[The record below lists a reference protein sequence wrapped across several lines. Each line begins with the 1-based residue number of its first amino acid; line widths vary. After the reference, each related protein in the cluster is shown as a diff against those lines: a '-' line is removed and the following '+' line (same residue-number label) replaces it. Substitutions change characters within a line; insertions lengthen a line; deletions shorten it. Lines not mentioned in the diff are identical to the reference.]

1 MNKTRILSLIML
13 VFLVVS
19 IVPAIPVK
27 ANGTYPII
35 VNDGGVVDL
44 STELNVKVGTSGDYR
59 YEITAEEIGKTL
71 VKDAD
76 ERGFTVMLNW
86 SSTPGLVNHTEN
98 DWTFLLNRPV
108 TFIIVVKN
116 AATGEVLNVTRV
128 AMKTYAPKLKVTPSY
143 VLVKEAPTKEVTVK
157 LTDNDLNDLGDE
169 YYDNFFGFIVKDQPI
184 VVSNLPQGAFEVLV
198 NGQTAIANVT
208 QTLFFHEYD
217 KMGNFTLNFNLSW
230 IKHTFKDG
238 DVVTFK
244 WTDYYTGKVVTY
256 DVKIVKELP
265 MGVSLDRTLYPLPN
279 KGVFNI
285 TATVTDPNPFG
296 VDPNKFWLALVRW
309 DGLPLNITLSI
320 TEDEYTEIYVS
331 AYLNTTGEDAS
342 NAIEFYSDTSEATK
356 HIYTFQVNLTKA
368 AEINPNV
375 PVYSWTGAD
384 VVAYYNGTTVKA
396 TIQPS
401 TAVLSVDK
409 TAVKV
414 NDTITI
420 TLIDPDANLDSSLND
435 TVKVAIDKY
444 KLEKL
449 ELKETGENT
458 GVFVGKLVINF
469 DNFPTLNPDKLPYE
483 IKITYK
489 DEYTAFTTVTAPRS
503 QTLTQKVTVTP
514 TTAKVWLGDSEGKPV
529 STIGPYAK
537 LYVYFQDPDYILN
550 DTLKLPDTYAI
561 VLRSTTGDQ
570 VVLTEL
576 MKSEKDPTLF
586 YNEITVKKMEDK
598 QPSSTSDNT
607 LEVVSPDTIVVR
619 AVDPSAE
626 PDGSAKVFLFNIAV
640 RTWDGKIYVEPSKP
654 FYLDGETIWIYVE
667 DPDANVN
674 LDKRDTVTVRITSTS
689 DPVGITLPLVE
700 TGVST
705 GVFRAPF
712 LISKSQMAPFLSDG
726 DKIIISYTDAM
737 SATGKPATF
746 TKELQF
752 GFVTAT
758 PIKPGAPAAIKFL
771 DIMGNEVAP
780 KVGQPTLIQIPVSN
794 ADTTRS
800 VTTDVIIVFYDAN
813 NVPVG
818 LAYGRITLGASASG
832 TAVVGWLPNLAG
844 TFTAK
849 VFFWDLANKVPL
861 SEQPLLLTVTVQ

>member
-1 MNKTRILSLIML
+1 ML

-44 STELNVKVGTSGDYR
+44 STELNVKVGVSGSYI

-71 VKDAD
+71 KKEGTGA
-76 ERGFTVMLNW
+76 GITVMLNW
-86 SSTPGLVNHTEN
+86 SSTPGLVNHTAN

-108 TFIIVVKN
+108 TFTIVVKN

-128 AMKTYAPKLKVTPSY
+128 AMKTYAPKLAVTPSY
-143 VLVKEAPTKEVTVK
+143 VLVKEAPTKEVTVR
-157 LTDNDLNDLGDE
+157 LTDNDLNDLGNG
-169 YYDNFFGFIVKDQPI
+169 YRDNFFGFIVKDQPI

-208 QTLFFHEYD
+208 QTLFFQEELGND
-217 KMGNFTLNFNLSW
+217 GNFTLRFNLSW
-230 IKHTFKDG
+230 IKYAFKDG

-265 MGVSLDRTLYPLPN
+265 MGVSLDRNLYPLPN
-279 KGVFNI
+279 QGVFNI
-285 TATVTDPNPFG
+285 TATVTDPNPTG
-296 VDPNKFWLALVRW
+296 VDPSLFWLALVRW
-309 DGLPLNITLSI
+309 DGLPLNITI
-320 TEDEYTEIYVS
+320 TSTGVS

-342 NAIEFYSDTSEATK
+342 NAIKFYSDTSEITK
-356 HIYTFQVNLTKA
+356 HIYTFQVNLTEA
-368 AEINPNV
+368 ARIDSDF

-384 VVAYYNGTTVKA
+384 VVAYYNGTMVKA

-435 TVKVAIDKY
+435 TVKVAIDKCCSGT
-444 KLEKL
+444 L

-458 GVFVGKLVINF
+458 GVFVGKVVINF
-469 DNFPTLNPDKLPYE
+469 NNFPTLNPDKLPYE
-483 IKITYK
+483 IEITYM
-489 DEYTAFTTVTAPRS
+489 DSYTAFTTVSAPRS

-514 TTAKVWLGDSEGKPV
+514 TTAKVWLGDSEGNPV
-529 STIGPYAK
+529 TTIGPYAK

-550 DTLKLPDTYAI
+550 STFKLPDTYAI

-570 VVLTEL
+570 VELTEL
-576 MKSEKDPTLF
+576 NQSDEDPTLF
-586 YNEITVKKMEDK
+586 YKEITVKKMNGTA
-598 QPSSTSDNT
+598 PSDSGA

-640 RTWDGKIYVEPSKP
+640 RTWDGKVYVEPSKP

-667 DPDANVN
+667 DPDANAN

-689 DPVGITLPLVE
+689 DPVGIELPLVE

-726 DKIIISYTDAM
+726 DKIIISYTDAL
-737 SATGKPATF
+737 SATGKQATF

-758 PIKPGAPAAIKFL
+758 PIKPGAPAAVKFL

-818 LAYGRITLGASASG
+818 LAYGRITLGAGASG
-832 TAVVGWLPNLAG
+832 TAIVGWLPSLAG

>member
-1 MNKTRILSLIML
+1 MNKTKVLSLIML
-13 VFLVVS
+13 IFLVVS
-19 IVPAIPVK
+19 IMPAIPVK
-27 ANGTYPII
+27 ANGTFPII

-44 STELNVKVGTSGDYR
+44 STELNVKVGTPGSYI

-71 VKDAD
+71 KKTAD
-76 ERGFTVMLNW
+76 EDGFTVMLNW
-86 SSTPGLVNHTEN
+86 SSTPGLVNHTMN

-108 TFIIVVKN
+108 TFTIVVKN

-128 AMKTYAPKLKVTPSY
+128 AMKTYAPKLSVTPSY
-143 VLVKEAPTKEVTVK
+143 VLVKEAPTKEVTVR
-157 LTDNDLNDLGDE
+157 LTDNDLNDLGNG
-169 YYDNFFGFIVKDQPI
+169 YRDNFFGFIVKDQPI

-208 QTLFFHEYD
+208 QTLFFQED
-217 KMGNFTLNFNLSW
+217 LGNDGNFTLRFNLSW
-230 IKHTFKDG
+230 IKYTFKDG
-238 DVVTFK
+238 DIVTFK

-256 DVKIVKELP
+256 DVKIVKEVP

-279 KGVFNI
+279 SGVFNI
-285 TATVTDPNPFG
+285 TATVTDPTG
-296 VDPNKFWLALVRW
+296 VDPSLFWLALVRW
-309 DGLPLNITLSI
+309 DGLPLNITTDGS
-320 TEDEYTEIYVS
+320 TAS
-331 AYLNTTGEDAS
+331 AYLNTTETDAS
-342 NAIEFYSDTSEATK
+342 RAIMFYSDTSETTK
-356 HIYTFQVNLTKA
+356 HIYTFQVNLTEV
-368 AEINPNV
+368 AEINSKI

-384 VVAYYNGTTVKA
+384 VVAYYNGTMVKA

-414 NDTITI
+414 NNTITI
-420 TLIDPDANLDSSLND
+420 TLIDPDADLDSSLND

-444 KLEKL
+444 VSGTL

-458 GVFVGKLVINF
+458 GVFVGEVVINF

-483 IKITYK
+483 IKVTYE
-489 DEYTAFTTVTAPRS
+489 DTYTAFTTVSAPRS

-514 TTAKVWLGDSEGKPV
+514 TTAKVWLGDSEGNPV
-529 STIGPYAK
+529 TTIGPYAK

-550 DTLKLPDTYAI
+550 STFSLPDTYAI
-561 VLRSTTGDQ
+561 VLRSSTGDQ
-570 VVLTEL
+570 IVLTEL
-576 MKSEKDPTLF
+576 EQSDEDPTLF
-586 YNEITVKKMEDK
+586 YKEITVKKMTGEA
-598 QPSSTSDNT
+598 PSDSGA

-619 AVDPSAE
+619 AIDPSAE

-640 RTWDGKIYVEPSKP
+640 RTWDGKVYVEPSKP

-667 DPDANVN
+667 DPDANAK
-674 LDKRDTVTVRITSTS
+674 LDTRDTVTVRITSTS
-689 DPVGITLPLVE
+689 DPVGIQLTLVE

-726 DKIIISYTDAM
+726 DKIIISYNDAL

-758 PIKPGAPAAIKFL
+758 PINPGAPEAVKFL
-771 DIMGNEVAP
+771 DIMGNEVVP

-818 LAYGRITLGASASG
+818 LAYGRITLGAGASG
-832 TAVVGWLPNLAG
+832 TAIVGWLPSLAG

-849 VFFWDLANKVPL
+849 VFFWDLANKLPL

>member
-1 MNKTRILSLIML
+1 
-13 VFLVVS
+13 
-19 IVPAIPVK
+19 
-27 ANGTYPII
+27 
-35 VNDGGVVDL
+35 
-44 STELNVKVGTSGDYR
+44 
-59 YEITAEEIGKTL
+59 
-71 VKDAD
+71 
-76 ERGFTVMLNW
+76 
-86 SSTPGLVNHTEN
+86 
-98 DWTFLLNRPV
+98 
-108 TFIIVVKN
+108 
-116 AATGEVLNVTRV
+116 
-128 AMKTYAPKLKVTPSY
+128 MKTYAPKLAVTPSY

-157 LTDNDLNDLGDE
+157 LTDNDLNDLGNG
-169 YYDNFFGFIVKDQPI
+169 YRDNFFGFIVKDQPI

-208 QTLFFHEYD
+208 QTLFFQED
-217 KMGNFTLNFNLSW
+217 LGNDGNFTLNFNLSW
-230 IKHTFKDG
+230 IKYTFKDG
-238 DVVTFK
+238 DIVTFK

-256 DVKIVKELP
+256 DVKIVKEVP

-279 KGVFNI
+279 LGVFNI
-285 TATVTDPNPFG
+285 TATVTDPTG
-296 VDPNKFWLALVRW
+296 VDPGLFWLALVRW
-309 DGLPLNITLSI
+309 DGLSLNITLTSSDDDI
-320 TEDEYTEIYVS
+320 AVS
-331 AYLNTTGEDAS
+331 AYLNTTDEDARD
-342 NAIEFYSDTSEATK
+342 AINFYSDTSETTK

-368 AEINPNV
+368 AEIDHDF

-384 VVAYYNGTTVKA
+384 VVAYYNGTMVKA

-420 TLIDPDANLDSSLND
+420 TLIDPDADLDSSLND
-435 TVKVAIDKY
+435 TVLVAIDKY
-444 KLEKL
+444 SSETL

-458 GVFVGKLVINF
+458 GVFVGEVVIDF
-469 DNFPTLNPDKLPYE
+469 VNFPTLNPDKLPYE
-483 IKITYK
+483 IKVTYT
-489 DEYTAFTTVTAPRS
+489 DSYTAFTTVSAPRS

-529 STIGPYAK
+529 TTIGPYAK

-550 DTLKLPDTYAI
+550 STFSLPDTYAI

-570 VVLTEL
+570 IVLTEL
-576 MKSEKDPTLF
+576 EQSDEDPTLF
-586 YNEITVKKMEDK
+586 YGEITVEKMTGDT
-598 QPSSTSDNT
+598 PSDSDA

-619 AVDPSAE
+619 AIDPSAE

-640 RTWDGKIYVEPSKP
+640 RTWDGKVYVEPSKP

-667 DPDANVN
+667 DPDANAN

-689 DPVGITLPLVE
+689 DPVGITLTLVE

-705 GVFRAPF
+705 GLFRAPF

-726 DKIIISYTDAM
+726 DKIIISYTDAL
-737 SATGKPATF
+737 SATGKQATF

-758 PIKPGAPAAIKFL
+758 PIRPGAPAAVKFL

-818 LAYGRITLGASASG
+818 LAYGRITLGAGASG

-849 VFFWDLANKVPL
+849 AFFWDLANKVPL
-861 SEQPLLLTVTVQ
+861 SEEPLLLTVTVQ

>member
-44 STELNVKVGTSGDYR
+44 STELTINVIPSGKYKF
-59 YEITAEEIGKTL
+59 EITAEEIGKTL
-71 VKDAD
+71 EVEKNVP
-76 ERGFTVMLNW
+76 FTVMLNW
-86 SSTPGLVNHTEN
+86 SSTPGLVNHTAN

-108 TFIIVVKN
+108 TFTIVVKN
-116 AATGEVLNVTRV
+116 PTTGEVLNVTRV
-128 AMKTYAPKLKVTPSY
+128 AMTTYAPKLAVTPSY
-143 VLVKEAPTKEVTVK
+143 VLVEEAPTKEVTVK
-157 LTDNDLNDLGDE
+157 LTDNDLNDLGN
-169 YYDNFFGFIVKDQPI
+169 YYLDNFFGFIVKDQPI

-208 QTLFFHEYD
+208 QTLFFQED
-217 KMGNFTLNFNLSW
+217 PDNDGNFTLKFNLSW
-230 IKHTFKDG
+230 INYTFKDG

-244 WTDYYTGKVVTY
+244 WTDYYTGQVVTY
-256 DVKIVKELP
+256 DVKIVKEVP

-285 TATVTDPNPFG
+285 TATVTDPTG
-296 VDPNKFWLALVRW
+296 VDPSKFWLALVRW
-309 DGLPLNITLSI
+309 DGLPLNITTTGSAA
-320 TEDEYTEIYVS
+320 S
-331 AYLNTTGEDAS
+331 AYLNTTDKDAS
-342 NAIEFYSDTSEATK
+342 SAIKFYSDTSETTK

-368 AEINPNV
+368 AEINTNV

-384 VVAYYNGTTVKA
+384 VVAYYNGTMVKA

-420 TLIDPDANLDSSLND
+420 TLIDPDADLDSSLND
-435 TVKVAIDKY
+435 TVKVAIDNY
-444 KLEKL
+444 YSGTL

-458 GVFVGKLVINF
+458 GVFVGKVVINF
-469 DNFPTLNPDKLPYE
+469 NNFPTLNPDKLPYE
-483 IKITYK
+483 IKVTYE
-489 DEYTAFTTVTAPRS
+489 DTYTAFTTVSAPNS
-503 QTLTQKVTVTP
+503 QELTQKVTVTP
-514 TTAKVWLGDSEGKPV
+514 TTAKVWLGDSEGNPV
-529 STIGPYAK
+529 TTIGPNAK

-550 DTLKLPDTYAI
+550 STFKLPDTYAI
-561 VLRSTTGDQ
+561 VLKSTTGDQ
-570 VVLTEL
+570 VEITEL
-576 MKSEKDPTLF
+576 EQSDKDPTLF
-586 YNEITVKKMEDK
+586 YKEITVKMMTGT
-598 QPSSTSDNT
+598 QPSDQGA

-640 RTWDGKIYVEPSKP
+640 RTWDGKVYVEPSKP
-654 FYLDGETIWIYVE
+654 FYLDGDTIWIYVE
-667 DPDANVN
+667 DPDANAN
-674 LDKRDTVTVRITSTS
+674 SDIRDTVTVRITSTS

-726 DKIIISYTDAM
+726 DKIIISYTDAL
-737 SATGKPATF
+737 SATGKQATF

-771 DIMGNEVAP
+771 DITGNEVAP

-818 LAYGRITLGASASG
+818 LAYGRITLGAGASD
-832 TAVVGWLPNLAG
+832 TAIVGWLPSQAG